1 MEDLG
6 NAIRAARVA
15 KGLSL
20 RAVAA
25 EADISPS
32 LLSQVETGKTQPSV
46 GTLYTLVNVLGVSL
60 DDLLGIEH
68 APQAAPGGTFGPLTV
83 APVQRREDNPTIVME
98 NGVTWERLAID
109 GHGTVDA
116 LLTTYEP
123 GGGSSVEGKMMRHSG
138 IEYGYII
145 EGELTLQ
152 LDFDTYVLK
161 AGDSVC
167 FDSLRPH
174 LYQNNTD
181 QTVRGLWFV
190 LGHAAENANGPAP
203 AGGYAMNSAVDV
215 LGALSRIP
223 AGAAGR
229 IISPASP
236 STASGP
242 SNPSPA

>member
-6 NAIRAARVA
+6 SAIRTARVA

-68 APQAAPGGTFGPLTV
+68 APQPTHGGTFGPLTV
-83 APVQRREDNPTIVME
+83 APVQRREENPTIVME

-109 GHGTVDA
+109 GHGAVDA

-123 GGGSSVEGKMMRHSG
+123 GGGSSVEGKLMRHSG

-152 LDFDTYVLK
+152 LDFDTYVLQ

-174 LYQNNTD
+174 LYQNHTD
-181 QTVRGLWFV
+181 KVVRGLWFV
-190 LGHAAENANGPAP
+190 LGHAPEHGNAPAP

-223 AGAAGR
+223 AGPAGSSPV
-229 IISPASP
+229 IS
-236 STASGP
+236 STASAP
-242 SNPSPA
+242 SNPTPS